1 MTNNPYPFLRSIL
14 ISTKPSSSPEPQ
26 EESPALLGAGGRWP
40 VIDEIVDSRV
50 VRQQSNLSCGPASAE
65 ILLKDRGITNIEQA
79 AIENLTGAPTSA
91 EEIANAL
98 NELTPATSHRWQAG
112 FIDTSTPLAAFNLL
126 LNTEQSWMAQMKEF
140 GNRVGHMVVVDGL
153 DHTGLVLIR
162 DPWEGTR
169 YKMNIDEFLNVWN
182 QIAVF

>member
-1 MTNNPYPFLRSIL
+1 M
-14 ISTKPSSSPEPQ
+14 
-26 EESPALLGAGGRWP
+26 
-40 VIDEIVDSRV
+40 VDSTV

-65 ILLKDRGITNIEQA
+65 ILLKDRGIANIEQD

-98 NELTPATSHRWQAG
+98 NELTPATSHQWQAG

-153 DHTGLVLIR
+153 DVTGLVLIR

-169 YKMNIDEFLNVWN
+169 YKMNIDEFLKVWN

>member
-1 MTNNPYPFLRSIL
+1 MKLLTQELSDSKVTYPV
-14 ISTKPSSSPEPQ
+14 
-26 EESPALLGAGGRWP
+26 ALL
-40 VIDEIVDSRV
+40 VLKYS
-50 VRQQSNLSCGPASAE
+50 SNIWELLTLSKP
-65 ILLKDRGITNIEQA
+65 KN
-79 AIENLTGAPTSA
+79 ENLTGAPTSA

-126 LNTEQSWMAQMKEF
+126 LNTEQSWMGQRSEF

-153 DHTGLVLIR
+153 DRTGLVLIR

-169 YKMNIDEFLNVWN
+169 YKMNIDEFLQVWN

>member
-1 MTNNPYPFLRSIL
+1 MIDNPYPFLRSIL
-14 ISTKPSSSPEPQ
+14 ISTKPSSSREPP

-40 VIDEIVDSRV
+40 VIDEIVDPRV

-79 AIENLTGAPTSA
+79 TIENLTGAPTSA

-126 LNTEQSWMAQMKEF
+126 LNTEQSWMAQRSEF

-153 DHTGLVLIR
+153 DLTGFVLIR

-169 YKMNIDEFLNVWN
+169 YKMNIDEFLKVWN